1 MTPHEKVTKYVTEHV
16 GPFTTQ
22 HLANYFLIGKT
33 SVLEALRS
41 LERDNKIIR
50 QRTGNK
56 TIWKKLKLVAVSTK
70 TFETPSSPTHHR
82 PIQNSY
88 PFVRGYDD

>member
-1 MTPHEKVTKYVTEHV
+1 MTPHEKVTKYVNEHA
-16 GPFTTQ
+16 GPFTTK
-22 HLANYFLIGKT
+22 HLADYFLIGKT

-50 QRTGNK
+50 QRIGNK
-56 TIWKKLKLVAVSTK
+56 AIWKKIKPVAVPVK
-70 TFETPSSPTHHR
+70 TFAVPSTSTYHR

-88 PFVRGYDD
+88 PSVRGYDD